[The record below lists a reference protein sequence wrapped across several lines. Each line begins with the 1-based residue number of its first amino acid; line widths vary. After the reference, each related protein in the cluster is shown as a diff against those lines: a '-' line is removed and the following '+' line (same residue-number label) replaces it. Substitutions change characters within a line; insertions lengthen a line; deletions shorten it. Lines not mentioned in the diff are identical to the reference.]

1 MPSNDLSWSFNIHA
15 MQISSEILAAVQSY
29 LNGEPFEETLR
40 VDSDTEIQKLSINE
54 SEGKVVITIK
64 IRLKNGN

>member
-1 MPSNDLSWSFNIHA
+1 

-29 LNGEPFEETLR
+29 LNGEPFEENVR

-64 IRLKNGN
+64 IRPKNVN